1 MGHNLTTKL
10 SNYPVE
16 IAMRSGEFQLLPSNP
31 ALPVIL
37 SQPVKNINQYTWII
51 STEDGVP
58 TYQNI
63 APTSDILDMLQ
74 GTSFSFMLRPA
85 DPAIVGNPSDLS
97 GLSFRWKKDDVP
109 LYDLNNQNDGNGV
122 SGLYVVASDSV
133 PSLSGVYTCEVSN
146 VYGTVE
152 SSPLEVNI
160 INPLKH
166 PKLYKNLILNGDGDG
181 GLNGWQ
187 ADGDIIVR
195 PFLQKINTTKNFGS
209 FRLGQFIM
217 IGYNEN
223 DTYDIPSEFYFS
235 LSSHS
240 SLFYNSYLKRSQ
252 SDPTFADINIK
263 SDPTKYL
270 DDSYLWIVEGVM
282 PQIVPNEDYNK
293 SEFAG
298 FFPGLLWM
306 DQYNKNTSNNL
317 IGLYTEFKNT
327 NPTYFTRDKLRF
339 EKFGG
344 KRLATISQTVDVS
357 DLANFIDGSV
367 YGVKYLT
374 SQFFAYVGVGIT
386 DYKIRVQTKDGPKL
400 LNYYINDSEIV
411 YDRLVGSVNPNF
423 PEIRDVSANSR
434 TYIDPRNKIEL
445 LPDTDIEIIPQCYD
459 KTTITLTY
467 LDDRNQSLKVETVDG
482 PDESDIWAVKEKV
495 YFPLTLWSL
504 FEFVQPNNNNIKVF
518 GQKYTNTNAIST
530 LFTSNFLDYDSPA
543 VKEKYRAYKN
553 DIDSKNDE
561 IIRLNKEVEKNG
573 YGVELPPIILFKFED
588 WKNIIWIPNISN
600 SLRGIFGTNWSK
612 DSSPELPYTITDKAF
627 KFFLNKF
634 DFTNP
639 GWRGSY
645 PGDIW
650 YTIEY
655 YRDKNYYYK
664 ALQDYGAAAMFG
676 VGKNVVIPKNTKS
689 IKIDVT
695 FNHNSS
701 IQSDTNP
708 ELKNWQSQELYTDEY
723 GQNSGKSRRLVEY
736 GYPRCGVTK
745 MKMVVTPN
753 DPKISEET
761 VSYNL
766 PPATSTVL
774 GLQKNRYADPDAHN
788 TDDGS
793 PFKYEILQPRN
804 VPIPTNY
811 VNPYLTSKESAQ
823 YITAQQSV
831 ANNQP
836 LNAPSLS
843 AVTSSNMRLSSGG

>member
-1 MGHNLTTKL
+1 
-10 SNYPVE
+10 
-16 IAMRSGEFQLLPSNP
+16 
-31 ALPVIL
+31 
-37 SQPVKNINQYTWII
+37 
-51 STEDGVP
+51 
-58 TYQNI
+58 
-63 APTSDILDMLQ
+63 
-74 GTSFSFMLRPA
+74 
-85 DPAIVGNPSDLS
+85 
-97 GLSFRWKKDDVP
+97 
-109 LYDLNNQNDGNGV
+109 
-122 SGLYVVASDSV
+122 
-133 PSLSGVYTCEVSN
+133 
-146 VYGTVE
+146 
-152 SSPLEVNI
+152 
-160 INPLKH
+160 
-166 PKLYKNLILNGDGDG
+166 
-181 GLNGWQ
+181 
-187 ADGDIIVR
+187 
-195 PFLQKINTTKNFGS
+195 
-209 FRLGQFIM
+209 
-217 IGYNEN
+217 
-223 DTYDIPSEFYFS
+223 
-235 LSSHS
+235 
-240 SLFYNSYLKRSQ
+240 
-252 SDPTFADINIK
+252 
-263 SDPTKYL
+263 
-270 DDSYLWIVEGVM
+270 
-282 PQIVPNEDYNK
+282 
-293 SEFAG
+293 
-298 FFPGLLWM
+298 M
-306 DQYNKNTSNNL
+306 DQYNKNINSDL

-386 DYKIRVQTKDGPKL
+386 DYKIKVQTKDGPKL

-411 YDRLVGSVNPNF
+411 YDRLVGSANQNF

-434 TYIDPRNKIEL
+434 EYLDPRNKIEL
-445 LPDTDIEIIPQCYD
+445 LPNTDIEIIPQCYD

-482 PDESDIWAVKEKV
+482 PDESDIWAIKEKV

-504 FEFVQPNNNNIKVF
+504 FEFVQPRNNNIKVY

-530 LFTSNFLDYDSPA
+530 LFTSNLLDYDSPA
-543 VKEKYRAYKN
+543 VRDQYELYKGDTQGN
-553 DIDSKNDE
+553 IFTLS
-561 IIRLNKEVEKNG
+561 
-573 YGVELPPIILFKFED
+573 YED
-588 WKNIIWIPNISN
+588 WKSSIWIPSVVN
-600 SLRGIFGTNWSK
+600 SIGGIFGTNWSK

-650 YTIEY
+650 YTAQY

-708 ELKNWQSQELYTDEY
+708 ELKYWQSQELYADEY

-745 MKMVVTPN
+745 MKMVVMPN

-761 VSYNL
+761 VSYDL

-774 GLQKNRYADPDAHN
+774 GLQKNKYADPDAHN
-788 TDDGS
+788 TDDGG
-793 PFKYEILQPRN
+793 PFKYEILQPSN

-811 VNPYLTSKESAQ
+811 VNPYVTSKESAE
-823 YITAQQSV
+823 YVTAQQSV

-843 AVTSSNMRLSSGG
+843 AVTSSSMGLSSGG